1 MTAPTTLVRA
11 GEVWP
16 TTRIG
21 WTALIDTLRE
31 RAARVYGPAVA
42 QRIDDG
48 LKIARLHA
56 ADFPEEW
63 TAGDVR
69 GFAWLYGPLLTEDLA
84 RDKDNSRRLSGS
96 DYARARAVVDVFS
109 PREVYVYAMGQE
121 PWVEFISSL
130 KYTSES
136 LPIVESD
143 KLLGYCHARDIV
155 AERLFGEKELLYHTL
170 EPVH

>member
-63 TAGDVR
+63 TAADVR
-69 GFAWLYGPLLTEDLA
+69 GFAWLYGPLLTEV
-84 RDKDNSRRLSGS
+84 RDQPEPLPD
-96 DYARARAVVDVFS
+96 DV
-109 PREVYVYAMGQE
+109 A
-121 PWVEFISSL
+121 
-130 KYTSES
+130 
-136 LPIVESD
+136 
-143 KLLGYCHARDIV
+143 
-155 AERLFGEKELLYHTL
+155 AERLDDALTDFLLVADRPGNTLTGFGAHAVTYLHGKNTQLTGGRRG
-170 EPVH
+170 